1 MIKLKRLLTESK
13 SETAGIG
20 DLYKLY
26 KYRDTIEY
34 ILTEE
39 DMELKV
45 KAGNRL
51 VTALGGL
58 YKAKLVMMGAIDSI
72 DKMTLFIKPLLP
84 KKPRP
89 LDISEANEL
98 FAAMGFSKTTTN
110 IAVDA
115 IRNVCKDLGVTV
127 SD

>member
-13 SETAGIG
+13 SETAGLG

-58 YKAKLVMMGAIDSI
+58 YEAKKIMLGAIKSI
-72 DKMTLFIKPLLP
+72 DSMTLFIKPLLP
-84 KKPRP
+84 NPPKPLVIDRT
-89 LDISEANEL
+89 EKL
-98 FAAMGFSKTTTN
+98 FAAMGFSTTTTN
-110 IAVDA
+110 TAVNA
-115 IRNVCKDLGVTV
+115 IRNICKDLGVTV
-127 SD
+127 Q

>member
-34 ILTEE
+34 ILAEE

-72 DKMTLFIKPLLP
+72 DKITMFIKPLLP
-84 KKPRP
+84 NPPKTLLIDRAEK
-89 LDISEANEL
+89 L
-98 FAAMGFSKTTTN
+98 FAAMGFSTTTTN

-115 IRNVCKDLGVTV
+115 IRNICKDLGVRV
-127 SD
+127 Q

>member
-26 KYRDTIEY
+26 KYKDTIAY

-72 DKMTLFIKPLLP
+72 DKITMFIKPLLP
-84 KKPRP
+84 NPPKPLLIDRA
-89 LDISEANEL
+89 EKL
-98 FAAMGFSKTTTN
+98 FAAMGFSTTTTN
-110 IAVDA
+110 TAVNA
-115 IRNVCKDLGVTV
+115 IRNICKDLGVTV
-127 SD
+127 Q